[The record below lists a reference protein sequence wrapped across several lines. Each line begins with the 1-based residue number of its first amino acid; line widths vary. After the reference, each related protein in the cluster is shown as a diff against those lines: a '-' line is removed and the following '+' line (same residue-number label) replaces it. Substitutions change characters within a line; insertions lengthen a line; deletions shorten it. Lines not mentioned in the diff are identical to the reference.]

1 MNTTNLKQNKDIV
14 KSMSTYFKCYKHDT
28 NKCIEYPCADISNES
43 NTTTIYFKIG
53 LFLILI
59 VFFLLIRP
67 IFLYF
72 MYKCLNINT
81 NTNDTYSRSHEHKEI
96 QCSID
101 SNLQKI
107 VINPDDSYNLLE
119 DTCMKI

>member
-1 MNTTNLKQNKDIV
+1 
-14 KSMSTYFKCYKHDT
+14 MSTYFKCYKHET
-28 NKCIEYPCADISNES
+28 NKWIQYPCDDISNES
-43 NTTTIYFKIG
+43 NTATIYFKVG
-53 LFLILI
+53 LTCLILI

-67 IFLYF
+67 TFLYF
-72 MYKCLNINT
+72 VYKCLNINT
-81 NTNDTYSRSHEHKEI
+81 NDTYSRSREHKEI
-96 QCSID
+96 QCCID